1 MGQFPQKNIIGDGAG
16 FVKQGAASSV
26 TFEDFLDMIHIGG
39 TKMKIA
45 VSGKGGVGKTTLAG
59 TLARILADQG
69 RKVLAIDADPDSNL
83 ASAIGLPQESLA
95 KLLPI
100 ASMTSL
106 IEERTGAKKGSYGT
120 MFKINPKVD
129 DIPADMGVIH
139 KGVKLLLLGCIPQGG
154 GGCFCP
160 ENVLLKNLVR
170 HLLVQGEEA
179 LIIDMEAGLE
189 HLGRGS
195 TGYVDALL
203 IVVEPGQRAMNTAR
217 QIKKLGED
225 LRLKKMMIVGN
236 KVTSDQDRKIIEDN
250 LSDFP
255 ILGHMSF
262 NPRIIEADREGR
274 SPYDIDE
281 KIKEEVKGILTELEK
296 RI

>member
-1 MGQFPQKNIIGDGAG
+1 M
-16 FVKQGAASSV
+16 
-26 TFEDFLDMIHIGG
+26 
-39 TKMKIA
+39 
-45 VSGKGGVGKTTLAG
+45 
-59 TLARILADQG
+59 ARILADEG

-83 ASAIGLPQESLA
+83 ASAVGLPKEALA
-95 KLLPI
+95 KLAPI
-100 ASMTSL
+100 ASMTSM

-120 MFKINPKVD
+120 MFKLNPKVD
-129 DIPADMGVIH
+129 DLPDDMGVSYR
-139 KGVKLLLLGCIPQGG
+139 GVKLLLLGCIPQGG

-170 HLLVQGEEA
+170 HLLVQRDEV

-195 TGYVDALL
+195 TGYVDALI
-203 IVVEPGQRAMNTAR
+203 IVVEPGQRAINTAR

-225 LRLKKMMIVGN
+225 LKIKNMMIVGN
-236 KVTSDQDRKIIEDN
+236 KVASDEDRKIIEEN
-250 LSDFP
+250 LSEFP
-255 ILGHMSF
+255 VLGHMSF
-262 NPRIIEADREGR
+262 NPKVLQADREGK

-281 KIKEEVKGILTELEK
+281 KIKGEVKRILTELEK

>member
-1 MGQFPQKNIIGDGAG
+1 
-16 FVKQGAASSV
+16 
-26 TFEDFLDMIHIGG
+26 
-39 TKMKIA
+39 MKIA
-45 VSGKGGVGKTTLAG
+45 ISGKGGVGKTTLAG
-59 TLARILADQG
+59 VMARILAHRG

-83 ASAIGLPQESLA
+83 ASAIGLPKESLA
-95 KLLPI
+95 RLSPI
-100 ASMTSL
+100 ASMTSM

-120 MFKINPKVD
+120 MFKLNPKVD
-129 DIPADMGVIH
+129 DLPDDMGVTYA
-139 KGVKLLLLGCIPQGG
+139 GVKLLLLGCIPQGG

-170 HLLVQGEEA
+170 HLLVQRDEA

-195 TGYVDALL
+195 TGYVDALI
-203 IVVEPGQRAMNTAR
+203 IVVEPGQRAINTAK

-225 LRLKKMMIVGN
+225 LHIKKIMIIGN
-236 KVTSDQDRKIIEDN
+236 KVTSEEDRRIIEES

-255 ILGHMSF
+255 VLGHMSF
-262 NPRIIEADREGR
+262 NPKVLQADREGK

-281 KIKEEVKGILTELEK
+281 KIKEEVEAILTELEK
-296 RI
+296 RV

>member
-1 MGQFPQKNIIGDGAG
+1 
-16 FVKQGAASSV
+16 
-26 TFEDFLDMIHIGG
+26 
-39 TKMKIA
+39 MKIA
-45 VSGKGGVGKTTLAG
+45 ISGKGGVGKTTLAG
-59 TLARILADQG
+59 VLARILAHQG

-83 ASAIGLPQESLA
+83 ASAIGLPKEVLA
-95 KLLPI
+95 KLAPI
-100 ASMTSL
+100 ASMTSM

-120 MFKINPKVD
+120 MFKLNPKVD
-129 DIPADMGVIH
+129 DLPDDMGVVYQ
-139 KGVKLLLLGCIPQGG
+139 GVKLLLLGCIPQGG

-170 HLLVQGEEA
+170 HLLVQREEA

-195 TGYVDALL
+195 TGHVDALV
-203 IVVEPGQRAMNTAR
+203 IVVEPGQRAMNTAK
-217 QIKKLGED
+217 QIRKLGED
-225 LRLKKMMIVGN
+225 LKIKNMMIVGN
-236 KVTSDQDRKIIEDN
+236 KITSEEDRRLIEEQ

-255 ILGHMSF
+255 VLGHMSF
-262 NPRIIEADREGR
+262 NPKVLQADREGK

-281 KIKEEVKGILTELEK
+281 KIKEEVGAILTELEK

>member
-1 MGQFPQKNIIGDGAG
+1 
-16 FVKQGAASSV
+16 
-26 TFEDFLDMIHIGG
+26 
-39 TKMKIA
+39 MKIA
-45 VSGKGGVGKTTLAG
+45 ISGKGGVGKTTLAG
-59 TLARILADQG
+59 VMARILAHRG

-83 ASAIGLPQESLA
+83 ASAIGLPKESLA
-95 KLLPI
+95 RLSPI
-100 ASMTSL
+100 ASMTSM

-120 MFKINPKVD
+120 MFKLNPKVD
-129 DIPADMGVIH
+129 DLPDDMGVTYA
-139 KGVKLLLLGCIPQGG
+139 GVKLLLLGCIPQGG

-170 HLLVQGEEA
+170 HLLVQRDEA

-195 TGYVDALL
+195 TGYVDALI
-203 IVVEPGQRAMNTAR
+203 IVVEPGQRAINTAK

-225 LRLKKMMIVGN
+225 LHIKKIMIVGN
-236 KVTSDQDRKIIEDN
+236 KVTSEEDRTIIEES

-255 ILGHMSF
+255 VLGHMSF
-262 NPRIIEADREGR
+262 NPKVLQADREGK

-281 KIKEEVKGILTELEK
+281 KIKEEVEAILTELEK
-296 RI
+296 RV

>member
-1 MGQFPQKNIIGDGAG
+1 VP
-16 FVKQGAASSV
+16 
-26 TFEDFLDMIHIGG
+26 EDE
-39 TKMKIA
+39 MKIA
-45 VSGKGGVGKTTLAG
+45 ISGKGGVGKTTLAG
-59 TLARILADQG
+59 VMARILAHRG

-83 ASAIGLPQESLA
+83 ASAIGLPKEALA
-95 KLLPI
+95 KLSPI
-100 ASMTSL
+100 ASMTSM

-120 MFKINPKVD
+120 MFKLNPKVD
-129 DIPADMGVIH
+129 DLPDDMGVSYQ
-139 KGVKLLLLGCIPQGG
+139 GVKLLLLGCIPQGG

-170 HLLVQGEEA
+170 HLLVQREEA

-195 TGYVDALL
+195 TGYVDALV

-225 LRLKKMMIVGN
+225 LKIKNTMIVGN
-236 KVTSDQDRKIIEDN
+236 KVTSEEDRRLIEEQ

-255 ILGHMSF
+255 VLGHMSF
-262 NPRIIEADREGR
+262 NPKILQADREGK

-281 KIKEEVKGILTELEK
+281 KIKEEVGVILSELEK

>member
-1 MGQFPQKNIIGDGAG
+1 
-16 FVKQGAASSV
+16 
-26 TFEDFLDMIHIGG
+26 
-39 TKMKIA
+39 MKIA
-45 VSGKGGVGKTTLAG
+45 ISGKGGVGKTTLAG
-59 TLARILADQG
+59 VMARILAKRG

-83 ASAIGLPQESLA
+83 ASAIGLPKEALA
-95 KLLPI
+95 KLEPI
-100 ASMTSL
+100 ASMTSM
-106 IEERTGAKKGSYGT
+106 IEERTGAKKGTFGSVL
-120 MFKINPKVD
+120 KLNPKVD
-129 DIPADMGVIH
+129 DLPDEMGVNYEGIR
-139 KGVKLLLLGCIPQGG
+139 LLLLGCIPQGG

-170 HLLVQGEEA
+170 HLLVKREEA

-195 TGYVDALL
+195 TGQVDALI

-225 LRLKKMMIVGN
+225 LKIKNMMIVGN
-236 KVTSDQDRKIIEDN
+236 KVNSEEDRRLIERD

-255 ILGHMSF
+255 VLGYMSF
-262 NPRIIEADREGR
+262 NPKILQADKEGK
-274 SPYDIDE
+274 SPFDMDE
-281 KIKEEVKGILTELEK
+281 KIKEEVNTILTELEK

>member
-1 MGQFPQKNIIGDGAG
+1 LGEEK
-16 FVKQGAASSV
+16 V
-26 TFEDFLDMIHIGG
+26 
-39 TKMKIA
+39 MKIA
-45 VSGKGGVGKTTLAG
+45 ISGKGGVGKTTLAG
-59 TLARILADQG
+59 VMARILADRG
-69 RKVLAIDADPDSNL
+69 KKVLAIDADPDSNL
-83 ASAIGLPQESLA
+83 ASAIGLPKEALA

-106 IEERTGAKKGSYGT
+106 IEERTGAKKGTFGS
-120 MFKINPKVD
+120 MLRLNPKVD
-129 DIPADMGVIH
+129 DLPDEMGVTYQGI
-139 KGVKLLLLGCIPQGG
+139 KLLLLGCIPQGG

-170 HLLVQGEEA
+170 YLLVQQEEA

-195 TGYVDALL
+195 TGYVDALI
-203 IVVEPGQRAMNTAR
+203 IVVEPGQRAINTAK
-217 QIKKLGED
+217 QIRKLGED
-225 LRLKKMMIVGN
+225 LHIKNMMIVGN
-236 KVTSDQDRKIIEDN
+236 KVNSDQDRRIIEEN

-255 ILGHMSF
+255 FLGHMSF
-262 NPRIIEADREGR
+262 NPKVLQADREGK

-281 KIKEEVKGILTELEK
+281 RIKEEVKDIFTELEK

>member
-1 MGQFPQKNIIGDGAG
+1 
-16 FVKQGAASSV
+16 
-26 TFEDFLDMIHIGG
+26 
-39 TKMKIA
+39 MKIA
-45 VSGKGGVGKTTLAG
+45 ISGKGGVGKTTLAG
-59 TLARILADQG
+59 VMARILANRG

-83 ASAIGLPQESLA
+83 ASAIGLPREALA
-95 KLLPI
+95 KLSPI
-100 ASMTSL
+100 ASMTSM

-120 MFKINPKVD
+120 MFKLNPKVD
-129 DIPADMGVIH
+129 DIPDDMGVTYQ
-139 KGVKLLLLGCIPQGG
+139 GVKLLLLGCIPQGG

-170 HLLVQGEEA
+170 HLLVQREEA

-195 TGYVDALL
+195 TGYVDALI

-217 QIKKLGED
+217 QIRKLGED
-225 LRLKKMMIVGN
+225 LKIKNMMIVGN
-236 KVTSDQDRKIIEDN
+236 KVNSEEDRRLIEEH

-262 NPRIIEADREGR
+262 NPKVLQADREGK

-281 KIKEEVKGILTELEK
+281 KIKEEVEVILKELEK

>member
-1 MGQFPQKNIIGDGAG
+1 
-16 FVKQGAASSV
+16 
-26 TFEDFLDMIHIGG
+26 
-39 TKMKIA
+39 MKVAI
-45 VSGKGGVGKTTLAG
+45 SGKGGVGKTTLAG
-59 TLARILADQG
+59 VMARILADQG

-83 ASAIGLPQESLA
+83 ASAIGLPKEALA
-95 KLLPI
+95 KLSPI

-106 IEERTGAKKGSYGT
+106 IEERTGSKKGTFGS
-120 MFKINPKVD
+120 MFKLNPKVD
-129 DIPADMGVIH
+129 DLPDEMGVNYQ
-139 KGVKLLLLGCIPQGG
+139 GVKLLLLGCIPQGG

-170 HLLVQGEEA
+170 HLLVQREEA

-195 TGYVDALL
+195 TGSVDALI
-203 IVVEPGQRAMNTAR
+203 IVVEPGQRAISTAK

-225 LRLKKMMIVGN
+225 LRIKNMMIVGN
-236 KVTSDQDRKIIEDN
+236 KVNSDQDRQIIEGN

-255 ILGHMSF
+255 VLGHMSF
-262 NPRIIEADREGR
+262 NPKVLQADREGR

-281 KIKEEVKGILTELEK
+281 KIKDEVKVILTELEK

>member
-1 MGQFPQKNIIGDGAG
+1 
-16 FVKQGAASSV
+16 
-26 TFEDFLDMIHIGG
+26 
-39 TKMKIA
+39 MKIA
-45 VSGKGGVGKTTLAG
+45 ISGKGGVGKTTLAG
-59 TLARILADQG
+59 VMARILADEG

-83 ASAIGLPQESLA
+83 ASAIGLPKETLA
-95 KLLPI
+95 KLSPI

-106 IEERTGAKKGSYGT
+106 IEERTGAKKGTFGS
-120 MFKINPKVD
+120 MLKLNPKVD
-129 DIPADMGVIH
+129 DIPDEMGVTH
-139 KGVKLLLLGCIPQGG
+139 QGVRLLLLGCIPQGG

-170 HLLVQGEEA
+170 HLFVQREEA
-179 LIIDMEAGLE
+179 VIVDMEAGLE

-203 IVVEPGQRAMNTAR
+203 IVVEPGQRAINTAK

-225 LRLKKMMIVGN
+225 LHIKNMMIIGN
-236 KVTSDQDRKIIEDN
+236 KVTSDQDRKVIEES

-262 NPRIIEADREGR
+262 NTKILQADREGK
-274 SPYDIDE
+274 SPYDMDDR
-281 KIKEEVKGILTELEK
+281 IKEEVKGILTELQK

>member
-1 MGQFPQKNIIGDGAG
+1 
-16 FVKQGAASSV
+16 
-26 TFEDFLDMIHIGG
+26 
-39 TKMKIA
+39 MKIA
-45 VSGKGGVGKTTLAG
+45 ISGKGGVGKTTLAG
-59 TLARILADQG
+59 VMARILANRG

-83 ASAIGLPQESLA
+83 ASAIGLPREALA
-95 KLLPI
+95 KLSPI
-100 ASMTSL
+100 ASMTSM

-120 MFKINPKVD
+120 MFKLNPKVD
-129 DIPADMGVIH
+129 DIPDDMGVTYQ
-139 KGVKLLLLGCIPQGG
+139 GVKLLLLGCIPQGG

-170 HLLVQGEEA
+170 HLLVQREEA

-195 TGYVDALL
+195 TGYVDALI

-217 QIKKLGED
+217 QIRKLGED
-225 LRLKKMMIVGN
+225 LKIKNMMIVGN
-236 KVTSDQDRKIIEDN
+236 KVNSEEDRRLIEEH

-262 NPRIIEADREGR
+262 NPKILEADREGK

-281 KIKEEVKGILTELEK
+281 KIKEEVEVILKELEK

>member
-1 MGQFPQKNIIGDGAG
+1 M
-16 FVKQGAASSV
+16 
-26 TFEDFLDMIHIGG
+26 
-39 TKMKIA
+39 
-45 VSGKGGVGKTTLAG
+45 
-59 TLARILADQG
+59 
-69 RKVLAIDADPDSNL
+69 
-83 ASAIGLPQESLA
+83 
-95 KLLPI
+95 
-100 ASMTSL
+100 
-106 IEERTGAKKGSYGT
+106 
-120 MFKINPKVD
+120 
-129 DIPADMGVIH
+129 
-139 KGVKLLLLGCIPQGG
+139 GCIPQGG

-170 HLLVQGEEA
+170 HLLVQREEV

-195 TGYVDALL
+195 TGYVDALI

-225 LRLKKMMIVGN
+225 LKIKNMMIVGN
-236 KVTSDQDRKIIEDN
+236 KISSGEDKRLIEEQ

-255 ILGHMSF
+255 VLGHLSF
-262 NPRIIEADREGR
+262 NPKVVQADREGR

-281 KIKEEVKGILTELEK
+281 KIKEEVSVILTELEK

>member
-1 MGQFPQKNIIGDGAG
+1 
-16 FVKQGAASSV
+16 
-26 TFEDFLDMIHIGG
+26 
-39 TKMKIA
+39 MKIA
-45 VSGKGGVGKTTLAG
+45 ISGKGGVGKTTLAG
-59 TLARILADQG
+59 VMARIVAAEG
-69 RKVLAIDADPDSNL
+69 KKVLAIDADPDSNL
-83 ASAIGLPQESLA
+83 ASAIGLDKEALA
-95 KLLPI
+95 KLSPI

-106 IEERTGAKKGSYGT
+106 VEQRTGAKKGTFGA
-120 MFKINPKVD
+120 MLKLNPKVD
-129 DIPADMGVIH
+129 DLPDEWGVVYQ
-139 KGVKLLLLGCIPQGG
+139 GVKLLLLGCIPQGG

-170 HLLVQGEEA
+170 HLLIQQEEA

-195 TGYVDALL
+195 TGQVDALI
-203 IVVEPGQRAMNTAR
+203 IVVEPGQRAINTAK

-225 LRLKKMMIVGN
+225 LHIKRIMIVGN
-236 KVTSDQDRKIIEDN
+236 KVASDQDRKIIEEN

-255 ILGHMSF
+255 VLGHMSL
-262 NPRIIEADREGR
+262 NPMVLQADREGK

-281 KIKEEVKGILTELEK
+281 KIREEVKVILKELEK

>member
-1 MGQFPQKNIIGDGAG
+1 
-16 FVKQGAASSV
+16 
-26 TFEDFLDMIHIGG
+26 
-39 TKMKIA
+39 MKIA
-45 VSGKGGVGKTTLAG
+45 ISGKGGVGKTTLAG
-59 TLARILADQG
+59 VLARILAHQG

-83 ASAIGLPQESLA
+83 ASAIGLPQEVLA
-95 KLLPI
+95 KLSPI
-100 ASMTSL
+100 ASMTSM

-120 MFKINPKVD
+120 MFKLNPKVD
-129 DIPADMGVIH
+129 DLPDDMGVVYQ
-139 KGVKLLLLGCIPQGG
+139 GVKLLLLGCIPQGG

-170 HLLVQGEEA
+170 HLLVQREEA

-195 TGYVDALL
+195 TGHVDALV
-203 IVVEPGQRAMNTAR
+203 IVVEPGQRAMNTAK

-225 LRLKKMMIVGN
+225 LKIKNMMIVGN
-236 KVTSDQDRKIIEDN
+236 KITSEEDKRLIEEQ

-255 ILGHMSF
+255 VLGHMSF
-262 NPRIIEADREGR
+262 NPKVLEADREGR

-281 KIKEEVKGILTELEK
+281 KIKEEVRAILKELEK

>member
-1 MGQFPQKNIIGDGAG
+1 
-16 FVKQGAASSV
+16 
-26 TFEDFLDMIHIGG
+26 
-39 TKMKIA
+39 MKIA
-45 VSGKGGVGKTTLAG
+45 ISGKGGVGKTTLAG
-59 TLARILADQG
+59 VLARILAHLG

-83 ASAIGLPQESLA
+83 ASAIGLPNEVLA
-95 KLLPI
+95 KLSPI
-100 ASMTSL
+100 ASMTSM

-120 MFKINPKVD
+120 MFKLNPKVD
-129 DIPADMGVIH
+129 DLPDDMGVNYQ
-139 KGVKLLLLGCIPQGG
+139 GVKLLLLGCIPQGG

-170 HLLVQGEEA
+170 HLLVKREEA

-195 TGYVDALL
+195 TGQVDALI

-225 LRLKKMMIVGN
+225 LKIKNMMIVGN
-236 KVTSDQDRKIIEDN
+236 KVNSEEDRQLIERD

-255 ILGHMSF
+255 VLGYMSF
-262 NPRIIEADREGR
+262 NPKILQADKEGK
-274 SPYDIDE
+274 SPFDMDE
-281 KIKEEVKGILTELEK
+281 KIKEEVNTILTELEK
-296 RI
+296 KI

>member
-1 MGQFPQKNIIGDGAG
+1 
-16 FVKQGAASSV
+16 
-26 TFEDFLDMIHIGG
+26 
-39 TKMKIA
+39 MKIA
-45 VSGKGGVGKTTLAG
+45 ISGKGGVGKTTLAG
-59 TLARILADQG
+59 VLARILAHQG

-83 ASAIGLPQESLA
+83 ASAIGLPKEVLA
-95 KLLPI
+95 KLSPI
-100 ASMTSL
+100 ASMTSM

-120 MFKINPKVD
+120 MFKLNPKVD
-129 DIPADMGVIH
+129 DLPDDMGVVYQ
-139 KGVKLLLLGCIPQGG
+139 GVKLLLLGCIPQGG

-170 HLLVQGEEA
+170 HLLVQREEA

-195 TGYVDALL
+195 TGHVDALV
-203 IVVEPGQRAMNTAR
+203 IVVEPGQRAMNTAK

-225 LRLKKMMIVGN
+225 LKIKNMMIVGN
-236 KVTSDQDRKIIEDN
+236 KITSEEDRRLIEEQ

-255 ILGHMSF
+255 VLGHMSF
-262 NPRIIEADREGR
+262 NPKVLQADREGK

-281 KIKEEVKGILTELEK
+281 KIKEEVGAILAELEK

>member
-1 MGQFPQKNIIGDGAG
+1 
-16 FVKQGAASSV
+16 
-26 TFEDFLDMIHIGG
+26 
-39 TKMKIA
+39 MKIA
-45 VSGKGGVGKTTLAG
+45 ISGKGGVGKTTLAG
-59 TLARILADQG
+59 VMARILADEG

-83 ASAIGLPQESLA
+83 ASAIGLPKETLA
-95 KLLPI
+95 KLSPI

-106 IEERTGAKKGSYGT
+106 IEERTGAKKGTFGS
-120 MFKINPKVD
+120 MLKLNPKVD
-129 DIPADMGVIH
+129 DIPDEMGVTH
-139 KGVKLLLLGCIPQGG
+139 QGVRLLLLGCIPQGG

-170 HLLVQGEEA
+170 HLFVKREEA
-179 LIIDMEAGLE
+179 VIVDMEAGLE

-203 IVVEPGQRAMNTAR
+203 IVVEPGQRAINTAK

-225 LRLKKMMIVGN
+225 LHIKNMMIVGN
-236 KVTSDQDRKIIEDN
+236 KVTSGQDRKIIEES

-262 NPRIIEADREGR
+262 NTKILQADREGK
-274 SPYDIDE
+274 SPYDMDDR
-281 KIKEEVKGILTELEK
+281 IKEEVKGILTELQK

>member
-1 MGQFPQKNIIGDGAG
+1 
-16 FVKQGAASSV
+16 
-26 TFEDFLDMIHIGG
+26 
-39 TKMKIA
+39 MKIA
-45 VSGKGGVGKTTLAG
+45 ISGKGGVGKTTLAG
-59 TLARILADQG
+59 VMARMLADQG
-69 RKVLAIDADPDSNL
+69 KKVLAIDADPDSNL
-83 ASAIGLPQESLA
+83 ASAIGFPKEALA
-95 KLLPI
+95 KLSPI

-106 IEERTGAKKGSYGT
+106 IEERTGAKKGTFGS
-120 MFKINPKVD
+120 MFKLNPKVD
-129 DIPADMGVIH
+129 DLPDEMGVTYQ
-139 KGVKLLLLGCIPQGG
+139 GVKLLLLGCIPQGG

-170 HLLVQGEEA
+170 HLLVQREEA

-195 TGYVDALL
+195 TGYVDTLI
-203 IVVEPGQRAMNTAR
+203 IVVEPGQRAINTAR
-217 QIKKLGED
+217 QIRKLGED
-225 LRLKKMMIVGN
+225 LHIKNKNMMIVGN
-236 KVTSDQDRKIIEDN
+236 KVNSDQDREIIEEN

-262 NPRIIEADREGR
+262 NPKVLQADREGR

-281 KIKEEVKGILTELEK
+281 KIKEEVKAILAELEK